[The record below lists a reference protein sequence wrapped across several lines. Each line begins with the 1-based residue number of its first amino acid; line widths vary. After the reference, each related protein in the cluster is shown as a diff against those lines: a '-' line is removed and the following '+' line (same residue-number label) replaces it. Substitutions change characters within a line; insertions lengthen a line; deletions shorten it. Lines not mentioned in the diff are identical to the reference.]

1 VWHCAARGNLPVA
14 KLPQGGWLLIAWCD
28 MNGTS
33 RFQPN
38 KRMQLALRPG
48 GPLPLFRGDCEFRG
62 RGGHELIALVRSCAA
77 RSSRRS

>member
-1 VWHCAARGNLPVA
+1 MLRGGGKPPVV
-14 KLPQGGWLLIAWCD
+14 KLPRGGRLLIAWWD

-48 GPLPLFRGDCEFRG
+48 GPLPLLRGDWKFRG
-62 RGGHELIALVRSCAA
+62 RGGHELIAFVRSCAA

>member
-1 VWHCAARGNLPVA
+1 VRRRGSPPVA
-14 KLPQGGWLLIAWCD
+14 KLPQGGWLLIAWSD

-38 KRMQLALRPG
+38 QRMQLALRPVG
-48 GPLPLFRGDCEFRG
+48 RLPLLRGDWRFRG
-62 RGGHELIALVRSCAA
+62 RGGHEVIAFVRSCAA

>member
-1 VWHCAARGNLPVA
+1 
-14 KLPQGGWLLIAWCD
+14 

-62 RGGHELIALVRSCAA
+62 RNSLRSDCLC
-77 RSSRRS
+77 SQLRRS